1 MFTQLVHTGICQLYR
16 IVCRAS
22 YDLLK
27 FAYLFTGVQRHF
39 RHHVPHSIYINGRS
53 HRLALCITQII
64 KDFPIIEEE
73 DGLMLLIYKLF
84 DNSPQK
90 FAIFKDV
97 QASYDVK
104 ELSMV
109 RASPTR

>member
-1 MFTQLVHTGICQLYR
+1 
-16 IVCRAS
+16 
-22 YDLLK
+22 
-27 FAYLFTGVQRHF
+27 
-39 RHHVPHSIYINGRS
+39 
-53 HRLALCITQII
+53 
-64 KDFPIIEEE
+64 
-73 DGLMLLIYKLF
+73 MLLIYKLF

-109 RASPTR
+109 RASSTRWLSHGRACERIIERYVQVGANISCQL